1 MSGGHKR
8 AVAWLGRLPRPPT
21 WAVLLALIWTLEI
34 YFVQEITLIPGHWQS
49 LFGAAIYKIV
59 RLGID
64 LLACAALLCALP
76 RAALVALFALNP
88 LFYGA
93 VILYNDYYQ
102 QPLSIHAILE
112 TSGEGVQVSN
122 AVWGLVDAWMAVFL
136 VTFAIKLGL
145 LVRGGARAPWAARRR
160 PAAALFAG
168 YVGLVAVVN
177 PLLQPLSK
185 IGTWDSV
192 GGLGAI
198 YGYSLTWLAELAYLD
213 VDALRDRALARARA
227 LPVDVDRLDAAEAS
241 FPVRERIVFLQVESL
256 DLALVDFTIDGR
268 EVTPNRNRLWRGS
281 VRYAVQ
287 APKGTGSS
295 DADFRALTGLP
306 PSTDVPTYKIPGY
319 PYTGSFVERL
329 ARRGFEVLAV
339 HGVTG
344 EFFNRRRAY
353 ERMPFSELVF
363 REELL
368 AREIS
373 ASESWAIDDGVV
385 LDYAAA
391 RLRAAGGRHF
401 EIVITATSHIP
412 FPLPPGEKV
421 FFPDEAADRFAYF
434 DSVHYVDAAIGRFV
448 DALPPGTTVVLY
460 GDHISKMENPEVGYS
475 QRLREGEG
483 CVPFLIHM
491 TGRDLRGL
499 QRTGDDLA
507 LSCELS
513 SLQAFR
519 LVHRRIEASFTEAP
533 EEPGPLAGRT
543 TPRPAESAAL
553 VARDAY

>member
-1 MSGGHKR
+1 MSGGPER
-8 AVAWLGRLPRPPT
+8 AGAWRERLPRPPA
-21 WAVLLALIWTLEI
+21 WAVALALLWTLEI

-76 RAALVALFALNP
+76 RAALAALFAVNP

-122 AVWGLVDAWMAVFL
+122 AVWGLVDAWMAVFV

-145 LVRGGARAPWAARRR
+145 LYRGGRRAPWAARRR

-177 PLLQPLSK
+177 PLLQPLSR

-227 LPVDVDRLDAAEAS
+227 LPAEADRLGAAEAD
-241 FPVRERIVFLQVESL
+241 FPLGARIVFLQVESL

-268 EVTPNRNRLWRGS
+268 EVTPNLNRLWRGS
-281 VRYAVQ
+281 IRYAVQ

-319 PYTGSFVERL
+319 PYAGSFVERL

-353 ERMPFSELVF
+353 EHMPFSDLIF
-363 REELL
+363 REELV
-368 AREIS
+368 ARAIS

-391 RLRAAGGRHF
+391 RVAAADGPHF
-401 EIVITATSHIP
+401 ALVITATSHIP
-412 FPLPPGEKV
+412 FPLPPAEKV
-421 FFPDEAADRFAYF
+421 FFPGDATDRFAYF
-434 DSVHYVDAAIGRFV
+434 DSAHYVDRAIGRFV

-460 GDHISKMENPEVGYS
+460 GDHISKMENPDVGYE
-475 QRLREGEG
+475 QRLRDGEG

-491 TGRDLRGL
+491 TQRDLRGL
-499 QRTGDDLA
+499 QTTADELA
-507 LSCELS
+507 LSCELT
-513 SLQAFR
+513 SLEAFR
-519 LVHRRIEASFTEAP
+519 LVHRRIEAAFAEAATDA
-533 EEPGPLAGRT
+533 GPLAESAAPG
-543 TPRPAESAAL
+543 PAEGAAL
-553 VARDAY
+553 VAREAY